1 MQNDNTLGSGLVI
14 QFDAEA
20 RALIA
25 SVEPTAESTPVDE
38 AWLRLRIAELGYG
51 ALRYL
56 PTAAMVLL
64 GKYNSGAPIAALRLA
79 ECVDASLELTLS
91 ADAMTATLTII
102 PAEGGDPVT
111 KNAILEALA
120 DQGVAEGIVLEA
132 INQAI
137 AAGAANGLIIAAGR
151 PPVHGD
157 DGWLEKLLP
166 EARSRAPRVDESGRI
181 DYRDLGEIFVVHP
194 GDRLMLRHPATAGEP
209 GATLLGAPIAARPG
223 KDAMFAANLTGVE
236 VSPDDPNL
244 LLAAV
249 VGQPVEVAGGMIV
262 EPVFSVPAVSTASGN
277 IDFDGSVVIK
287 GDVASGMCV
296 RCSGDIEV
304 GGMVEAATLEAAGS
318 IVVKGGVVGGLGR
331 KEAAEH
337 FIRCGGSF
345 NAAYAQQAKIDAGD
359 SIFID
364 DTVMQCE
371 LAAANHILVG
381 NKRRGHIIG
390 GKAQATL
397 SITGKVLGSPNRVA
411 TRFEIGVDPAMHKLA
426 QEKAKTRDGRE
437 TQLLEISKLLDFA
450 AHHPERVRPEMVDK
464 ARATAAALSAE
475 IAAIREE
482 EETLEKRVELAQQS
496 RVIAKEILYEG
507 VEVLMG
513 NHRYRVAGEHGA
525 CAVGLGKGG
534 LSLLAADE

>member
-1 MQNDNTLGSGLVI
+1 
-14 QFDAEA
+14 
-20 RALIA
+20 
-25 SVEPTAESTPVDE
+25 
-38 AWLRLRIAELGYG
+38 
-51 ALRYL
+51 
-56 PTAAMVLL
+56 
-64 GKYNSGAPIAALRLA
+64 
-79 ECVDASLELTLS
+79 
-91 ADAMTATLTII
+91 
-102 PAEGGDPVT
+102 
-111 KNAILEALA
+111 
-120 DQGVAEGIVLEA
+120 
-132 INQAI
+132 
-137 AAGAANGLIIAAGR
+137 
-151 PPVHGD
+151 
-157 DGWLEKLLP
+157 
-166 EARSRAPRVDESGRI
+166 
-181 DYRDLGEIFVVHP
+181 
-194 GDRLMLRHPATAGEP
+194 
-209 GATLLGAPIAARPG
+209 
-223 KDAMFAANLTGVE
+223 
-236 VSPDDPNL
+236 
-244 LLAAV
+244 
-249 VGQPVEVAGGMIV
+249 
-262 EPVFSVPAVSTASGN
+262 
-277 IDFDGSVVIK
+277 
-287 GDVASGMCV
+287 MCV